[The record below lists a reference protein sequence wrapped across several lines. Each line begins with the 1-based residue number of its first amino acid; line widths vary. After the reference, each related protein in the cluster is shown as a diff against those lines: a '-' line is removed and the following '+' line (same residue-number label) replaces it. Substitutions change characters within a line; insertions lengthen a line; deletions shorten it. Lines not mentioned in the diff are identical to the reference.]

1 MRAVFLALSLAAI
14 GTSCA
19 ARVTQFHNFA
29 EAGVN
34 YVKASAAVLDEAG
47 TAAIRAD
54 SMILA
59 DGRAALSPDERRTR
73 LLASNKA
80 LRERMTLLR
89 DLGRHNRLLQRYFEA
104 LAAIADSTAPDAAAA
119 AAENLFTSL
128 GGLSAAIKSSPIL
141 KSGVPQVT
149 KLVVGSFRSR
159 ALEQELRRRADAVA
173 AELAL
178 QEAAYTA
185 IGELLTAD
193 LTVQLNKVESNQ
205 VVTPFAQEG
214 TLPKEWIATREQFL
228 KSTAAAA
235 STDAAAKAAKALR
248 ESFEAL
254 VSNRFSITAMTSL
267 LGEMREMASVA
278 GAAAMVTREE

>member
-34 YVKASAAVLDEAG
+34 YVKASASVLDEAG

-128 GGLSAAIKSSPIL
+128 GGLSAAIKSNPIL
-141 KSGVPQVT
+141 KSGVPQIT

>member
-128 GGLSAAIKSSPIL
+128 GGLSAAIKSNPIL

>member
-128 GGLSAAIKSSPIL
+128 GGLSAAIKSNPIL
-141 KSGVPQVT
+141 KSGVPQIT

-214 TLPKEWIATREQFL
+214 TLPKDWIATREQFL